1 VTIFKEP
8 RPERNCYFSTT
19 LEKGKR
25 YLGHIESL
33 RAIAAL
39 MVLVFHFL
47 SFHGVDGFLV
57 ENAMIR
63 DYSRF
68 GAQGVELFY
77 IISGF
82 VIYYSLTD
90 TNSRI
95 YSYYTYLLK
104 RFARIFPPFLG
115 ILALICLVAVIWD
128 GTYPYDA
135 KQILENATLTVD
147 LFRDSEWMNPI
158 FTTLKVEFS
167 FYLIIGFL
175 VIFLRRH
182 LLIYSLVLFAA
193 LVLVVFFHSVD
204 LIHNTPF
211 FIAGIV
217 CSEIYKSRNLLVNY
231 LLLICSLTVLVF
243 IFPIEDT
250 IVLIIGVSLIL
261 WIKIR
266 STWLEWI
273 GRFSYSLYLTHGLA
287 GGLFLFLIKNEKYL
301 NLPGW
306 LAIGLAV
313 LVSLAFAYCY
323 YLVIEKRAISWSK
336 KIKY

>member
-1 VTIFKEP
+1 M
-8 RPERNCYFSTT
+8 
-19 LEKGKR
+19 
-25 YLGHIESL
+25 GHIESL
-33 RAIAAL
+33 RALAAL

-57 ENAMIR
+57 ENELIR

-82 VIYYSLTD
+82 VIYYSLTNTD
-90 TNSRI
+90 SGV

-115 ILALICLVAVIWD
+115 ILALICLVAFIWK
-128 GTYPYDA
+128 GSYPYDV
-135 KQILENATLTVD
+135 KQIAENATLTVD

-158 FTTLKVEFS
+158 FVTLKVEFL
-167 FYLIIGFL
+167 FYLLIGIQ
-175 VIFLRRH
+175 VIFYRRNI
-182 LLIYSLVLFAA
+182 LIYSLVHFTA
-193 LVLVVFFHSVD
+193 LVLVLFFHSID

-211 FIAGIV
+211 FIAGIA
-217 CSEIYKSRNLLVNY
+217 CSEIYKSRNLSVNY
-231 LLLICSLTVLVF
+231 LLITCSLIVLVF
-243 IFPIEDT
+243 IFPIEDAL
-250 IVLIIGVSLIL
+250 VLIIGVSLIL
-261 WIKIR
+261 WVKIR
-266 STWLEWI
+266 SKWLEWI
-273 GRFSYSLYLTHGLA
+273 GQFSYSLYLTHGLA
-287 GGLFLFLIKNEKYL
+287 GGLFLFVAKNEKYL

-313 LVSLAFAYCY
+313 FIAITFAYCY

-336 KIKY
+336 KIRY